1 MPRLCIREGCRW
13 IKGYRE
19 KYQLAFGYGAG
30 KGDATDID
38 VASILGFSKMTS
50 SPPIM
55 A

>member
-1 MPRLCIREGCRW
+1 VDP
-13 IKGYRE
+13 E
-19 KYQLAFGYGAG
+19 KEKRDPLQVSGRQADNPAR

-55 A
+55 V